1 MRAYIPFNRV
11 SLGEEER
18 AAVLRALEEGNLGGN
33 GPIGAQVQERLRLLL
48 GVRHALLTTSCSHAL
63 EMAAMALR
71 LAPGDEVIMPSFTF
85 VTTASSVVR
94 QGARPVFA
102 DIDERTYNLDPEQ
115 VERHITPATRAI
127 LPVHYA
133 GQGCEMDAM
142 IDIARRHRLYIIED
156 AAQGIGARYGGRYLG
171 AIGDIGCFSFHVTKN
186 IIGGEGGAF
195 VTNNDEIAE
204 RAEIIREK
212 GTNRSRYL
220 RGEADK
226 YTWVDVGS
234 SFVPSDLIAA
244 IILVQLDK
252 MEKINQSRR
261 AIWQRYQHGL
271 QDLASRGYILLP
283 YVLPEAEINGHI
295 YAFRVSDPKYRDIV
309 LDELK
314 RRGVSATFHFVPLH
328 SSPYARM
335 RWGYRAEDLPVTER
349 VAASLIRL
357 PVYPDLT
364 VDRQEYII
372 ETIYDI
378 FAGLSRTAHYSDA
391 LSAVHG

>member
-1 MRAYIPFNRV
+1 MRTYIPFNRV
-11 SLGEEER
+11 SLGDEEK
-18 AAVLRALEEGNLGGN
+18 AAVLRALEEGALGGN
-33 GPIGAQVQERLRLLL
+33 GPIGAQVQARLRTLL
-48 GVRHALLTTSCSHAL
+48 GVRYALLTTSCSHAL

-71 LAPGDEVIMPSFTF
+71 LGPGDEVIMPSFTF

-94 QGARPVFA
+94 QGARPVFV
-102 DIDERTYNLDPEQ
+102 DIDEQTYNLDPEQ

-133 GQGCEMDAM
+133 GQGCEMNAI
-142 IDIARRHRLYIIED
+142 IDIARRHRLYVIED
-156 AAQGIGARYGGRYLG
+156 AAQGIGARYGGCYLG

-195 VTNNDEIAE
+195 VTNDDEIAE

-212 GTNRSRYL
+212 GTNRSKYL
-220 RGEADK
+220 RGEVDK

-244 IILVQLDK
+244 VILAQLDK
-252 MEKINQSRR
+252 MEQIHRLRK
-261 AIWQRYQHGL
+261 AIWQRYQESL
-271 QDLASRGYILLP
+271 RDLACRGDIILP
-283 YVLPEAEINGHI
+283 YVRPEAEINWHI
-295 YAFRVSDPKYRDIV
+295 YAFRVSDPKRRDLV

-314 RRGVSATFHFVPLH
+314 RRGIGATFHFVPLH
-328 SSPYARM
+328 SSPYARA

-364 VDRQEYII
+364 QGEQEYII
-372 ETIYDI
+372 ESIYDI
-378 FAGLSRTAHYSDA
+378 FAASSGLAHS
-391 LSAVHG
+391 